1 MEFLR
6 NKFIAT
12 IKIESFDNR
21 IIIRFLIEKKS
32 SVDKMDRQKK
42 DSKEAWFGK
51 NRFRGDNWRISRSRR
66 GIHKER
72 RGNQRLMH
80 YTYWGNLRQV
90 SALRLPPP
98 SPRLDFFRP
107 SPPPLQ
113 HTPEPESRSISS
125 RGAKRASI
133 LSIEKESPFAKVSP
147 VDCSI
152 EMYRV
157 SKN

>member
-51 NRFRGDNWRISRSRR
+51 NRFRGDNWRISSSRR

-98 SPRLDFFRP
+98 SPSSP
-107 SPPPLQ
+107 STHPGTGIQIHLL
-113 HTPEPESRSISS
+113 SRS
-125 RGAKRASI
+125 
-133 LSIEKESPFAKVSP
+133 KESFDPLDRKGIPLRESLTCRLFDRNVQGVQELTQDS
-147 VDCSI
+147 
-152 EMYRV
+152 
-157 SKN
+157 N